1 MAPRY
6 RKSNSCSTKT
16 RAPAPRVGGGR
27 DGQPFTFDLEPE
39 AQSIKLAS
47 AFSSEKLRS
56 GAGKQASARRRDPTG
71 CCVKALRC
79 VAGSLP
85 PVNASREIPGGA
97 ERFCME
103 PLNIWRTCKRE
114 EGEEG
119 GGGKGGGYGRRG
131 EGD

>member
-1 MAPRY
+1 M
-6 RKSNSCSTKT
+6 
-16 RAPAPRVGGGR
+16 
-27 DGQPFTFDLEPE
+27 
-39 AQSIKLAS
+39 
-47 AFSSEKLRS
+47 
-56 GAGKQASARRRDPTG
+56 
-71 CCVKALRC
+71 KALRC

-119 GGGKGGGYGRRG
+119 GGVKGAGMGGGVRAINVAIWTEPPRG
-131 EGD
+131 VEVWRGVWR